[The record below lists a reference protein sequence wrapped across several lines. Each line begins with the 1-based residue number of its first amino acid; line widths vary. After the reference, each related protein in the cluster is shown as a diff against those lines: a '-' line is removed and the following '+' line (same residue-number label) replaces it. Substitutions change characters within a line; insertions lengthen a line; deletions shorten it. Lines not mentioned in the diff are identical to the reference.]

1 MLLHVTGLERAFAS
15 HGKLAGHLP
24 PGVPQFGGHP
34 LCACLLPVSQNRV
47 PYACELC
54 VAAVVASGALVVC
67 GAEQYAEGCEVF
79 VCGVGGEV
87 VEECPGL

>member
-1 MLLHVTGLERAFAS
+1 MA
-15 HGKLAGHLP
+15 P
-24 PGVPQFGGHP
+24 PLG
-34 LCACLLPVSQNRV
+34 ACLLPVFEDGV
-47 PYACELC
+47 TYACELC

-67 GAEQYAEGCEVF
+67 GAEQHGEGGEVF